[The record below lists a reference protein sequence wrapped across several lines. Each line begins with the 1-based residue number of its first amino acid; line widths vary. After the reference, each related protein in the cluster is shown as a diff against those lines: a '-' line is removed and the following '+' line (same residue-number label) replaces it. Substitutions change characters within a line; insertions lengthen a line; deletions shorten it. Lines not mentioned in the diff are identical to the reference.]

1 MRCVVLAGERERW
14 PGELGLQAR
23 VEVRALTTA
32 IRDFRPP
39 DLYADDEAR
48 FRWFQLCN
56 VAALAF

>member
-1 MRCVVLAGERERW
+1 VAR
-14 PGELGLQAR
+14 ELGLQAR